1 MSLMGLI
8 AAAQQGLL
16 IPTVG
21 GVVGVEESVA
31 RAALERL
38 LRLIARRLGDRGADP
53 GEHDVLLDVIARG
66 GFERYLD
73 DSRVLF
79 GRNAV
84 RDGEQVL
91 DYLYGSVEAAR
102 AEARAVGPPEG
113 LDADVFARLM
123 TLAATLLLAALAR
136 RLEQVR
142 KPRSETGPPGP
153 WAELGQAIVRGLVDG
168 SLRALSRRHASF
180 RRRLKAS
187 RRRTQKATH
196 GAHLHDLMDDLLD
209 QDISG

>member
-16 IPTVG
+16 IATVG
-21 GVVGVEESVA
+21 AVVGVEESVA

-38 LRLIARRLGDRGADP
+38 LRLIARRLGERAADR

-66 GFERYLD
+66 GFQRYLD

-91 DYLYGSVEAAR
+91 DYLYGSLEAAR
-102 AEARAVGPPEG
+102 AEARTVGPPEG
-113 LDADVFARLM
+113 LDADVFVRLM

-136 RLEQVR
+136 RLEQAR
-142 KPRSETGPPGP
+142 KPHSETGPPDP
-153 WAELGQAIVRGLVDG
+153 WTELGRAIVRGLVDG

-180 RRRLKAS
+180 RRRMKAS
-187 RRRTQKATH
+187 RRRPQH
-196 GAHLHDLMDDLLD
+196 GTDNLHALMDDLLD
-209 QDISG
+209 QDITG